1 MVQSIAGGEGSVPSR
16 EPRPP
21 SDWWSP
27 SWCAATAT
35 FSLVRVTISMILRSL
50 SVVPG
55 SATARVQ
62 AAALVLLLSF
72 TKFGLYVR
80 TGRAAELE
88 NCQTVRVTCLASSQC
103 CVSTSPHTTQSR
115 RLLSLNHTLQ
125 DWAWSDTE
133 TSVLCTLLCLR
144 LLLA

>member
-1 MVQSIAGGEGSVPSR
+1 MTPARSLIGGRTAG
-16 EPRPP
+16 
-21 SDWWSP
+21 
-27 SWCAATAT
+27 AATAT

-80 TGRAAELE
+80 TGWARQQAGELSE
-88 NCQTVRVTCLASSQC
+88 SRVWQAVSLLCAVSSLQSP
-103 CVSTSPHTTQSR
+103 VSTPPLPPPFSIPYNQT
-115 RLLSLNHTLQ
+115 
-125 DWAWSDTE
+125 
-133 TSVLCTLLCLR
+133 
-144 LLLA
+144 